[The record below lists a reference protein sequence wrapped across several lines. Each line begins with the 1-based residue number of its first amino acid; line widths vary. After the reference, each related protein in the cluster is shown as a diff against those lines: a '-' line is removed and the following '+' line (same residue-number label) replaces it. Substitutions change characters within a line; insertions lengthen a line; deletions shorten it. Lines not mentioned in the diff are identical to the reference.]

1 MQIEEKLETLPTSCG
16 VYLFKDSHGEILY
29 VGKAKNLRTRIRSYF
44 HRSSDSLKIR
54 TMVSKLSDIETIVT
68 DTEKEALILEN
79 NLIKKYKP
87 RYNVVFRDDKTYPY
101 LRLSLEDTFPALYI
115 VRRPKKDNSRYF
127 GPFASVQA
135 VKETLRLIYQ
145 IFPIRRCH
153 RKRFERDRP
162 CIYYQLGQCLAP
174 CSKNVDPSEYNKI
187 VKEVELFLEGRSQ
200 QIINSLKQRMKQEA
214 EKLNFET
221 AARLR
226 DRIEAIEKTLEK
238 QKIVSLELSDR
249 DVFGFFRENEK
260 IEIVI
265 LFVRNG
271 RIIGKRNYSLSKVRL
286 SDEESLESFVSQ
298 YYHSAGSLPQE
309 IILPKVLPNK
319 RLLEQWLT
327 EKKGKRVRIVCP
339 KKGDKY
345 RLLLMAEENAKVLFQ
360 QRAKRE
366 ALSKPLL
373 EDLKERLHLRKYP
386 YRVEGFDISNIMAKA
401 AVGSMV
407 CFIDGE
413 PYKEGYR
420 RFRIK
425 TVTQI
430 DDYAMMYEI
439 LNRHLRRKLQ
449 EGNMPDLIVVDGGKG
464 QLNVALRVMKELN
477 IKDLEVIA
485 LAKGRKEGKDKVF
498 LPFRKDPINIA
509 QNSPSFHFLQRIRD
523 EAHRFAIS
531 YHKVLKRKQ
540 DFASPL
546 QSIPGIGPKT
556 AKRLLTF
563 FGSLK
568 EIKEATL
575 DDLKKIPFLSSKK
588 AEAIYEFFKNKQ
600 A

>member
-16 VYLFKDSHGEILY
+16 VYLFKDSNGEILY

-135 VKETLRLIYQ
+135 VKDTQRLIYQ
-145 IFPIRRCH
+145 IFTIRRCH

-556 AKRLLTF
+556 AKRLLTY